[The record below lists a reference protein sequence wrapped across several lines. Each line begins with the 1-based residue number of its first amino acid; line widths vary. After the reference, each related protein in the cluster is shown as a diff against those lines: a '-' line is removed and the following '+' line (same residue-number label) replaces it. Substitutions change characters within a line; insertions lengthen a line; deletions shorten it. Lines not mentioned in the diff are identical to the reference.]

1 MMTSTRRY
9 AFSTYGMKDMPS
21 KFELWETFGEDG
33 SSESIELCEEGKF
46 VNLNPQF
53 KAPVLL
59 KVFETEDVDEASQMR
74 NDYMGWGK
82 YYPMTDD
89 LTERDTMEVFQTPPT
104 YEDWIGQVAADDM
117 DFSEIRS
124 FLRDQN
130 LISENQIVVGIQI
143 GVDSVSPTEPLI
155 FALVVEANNEDEVR
169 ALIEDS
175 SHPIPVRKIW
185 VNISTVEFI
194 SFFLRLRINMS
205 PRNLNILGRTVDV
218 LWN

>member
-1 MMTSTRRY
+1 
-9 AFSTYGMKDMPS
+9 MPS
-21 KFELWETFGEDG
+21 KFELWETFGDDG

-59 KVFETEDVDEASQMR
+59 KVFETEDADEASQMR
-74 NDYMGWGK
+74 NDYMGWIK

-89 LTERDTMEVFQTPPT
+89 HTERDTTEVFQTPPT

-117 DFSEIRS
+117 DFSDIRS
-124 FLRDQN
+124 FLKNRS

-143 GVDSVSPTEPLI
+143 GADSVSPIEPLI
-155 FALVVEANNEDEVR
+155 FVLVVEANSEDEAR

-175 SHPIPVRKIW
+175 RQPIPVRKIW
-185 VNISTVEFI
+185 VNVSTVE
-194 SFFLRLRINMS
+194 SFFLRLRVHIS

-218 LWN
+218 L